1 MVTGKRF
8 VLIMILYTSQ
18 KSTIDIVFFFRSFAF
33 GNKYFWNYFFLLK
46 KLMFHLL
53 HYCFKG
59 ISEYRLR
66 SFNRSAQVTT
76 ASVCKI
82 LSILSNP
89 ES

>member
-18 KSTIDIVFFFRSFAF
+18 KSTIDIVFFSVLSRLETSIFGTMFSFP
-33 GNKYFWNYFFLLK
+33 K

-76 ASVCKI
+76 ASACKI

>member
-1 MVTGKRF
+1 MATEKRF

-18 KSTIDIVFFFRSFAF
+18 KSTIDIVFFFLSFAF
-33 GNKYFWNYFFLLK
+33 GNKYFWNYFFLSK

-76 ASVCKI
+76 ASVRKI

-89 ES
+89 AS

>member
-18 KSTIDIVFFFRSFAF
+18 KSTIDIVFFPFFRVWKQVFLEL
-33 GNKYFWNYFFLLK
+33 FFPFK

-53 HYCFKG
+53 RHCFKG